1 MKLILAALTAAASLS
16 ACGSYSAQTTSGAD
30 YLARYDGPKAA
41 AQQVVTRTTKKDGST
56 VEEIVTPEP
65 SLEEL
70 IRQAAAVEPLLKFPA
85 RIGLARIENGAMTAI
100 PVGEFDVWF
109 TLVQAHGDMGTFV
122 PVDPFVAEYTA
133 QTVISEDRRRSAS
146 RATDAVNR
154 IRLGAARQ
162 HIDAVLIYEVG
173 AKATK
178 ENTALALADLT
189 VLGGAFLPTRA
200 IDAEG
205 RGRALLMDV
214 RNGYPYGTAQA
225 TAALSRKTG
234 SWGSD
239 EETDALR
246 EAATL
251 KVTRELAREV
261 EAMMGQLVMQT
272 KAREVASN

>member
-1 MKLILAALTAAASLS
+1 MKPLVAASIALVSLS
-16 ACGSYSAQTTSGAD
+16 ACTVHTAQTSSGRD
-30 YLARYDGPKAA
+30 YLARYDAPKPA
-41 AQQVVTRTTKKDGST
+41 AQQIVTRTTKEDGST
-56 VEEIVTPEP
+56 VEEIVSPEP

-70 IRQAAAVEPLLKFPA
+70 IRQAAAVEPLLRFPA

-100 PVGEFDVWF
+100 PEGEFEVWF
-109 TLVQAHGDMGTFV
+109 ELAQAHGEVGTFV
-122 PVDPFVAEYTA
+122 PVDPFIAEYTT
-133 QTVISEDRRRSAS
+133 QTILSDGQRRNLG
-146 RATDAVNR
+146 RATETVNR

-173 AKATK
+173 AKAEK
-178 ENTALALADLT
+178 ENTALALADVT

-225 TAALSRKTG
+225 TVDLSRKTS
-234 SWGSD
+234 SWGSN
-239 EETDALR
+239 EETEALR

-251 KVTRELAREV
+251 KVTRDLAREV
-261 EAMMGQLVMQT
+261 EAMMGKLVRET
-272 KAREVASN
+272 KARPIAAN